1 MAQAE
6 DRIYPSDNEL
16 EIPNLLL
23 EWQPRNGLLLPFA
36 GWGVTPRAKRG
47 IATYHFYVEVTT
59 GSPTSGNA
67 RSDWCRA
74 VVRKR

>member
-23 EWQPRNGLLLPFA
+23 ELQPRNGLLLPFA

-47 IATYHFYVEVTT
+47 IATYHFYVDDYRFT
-59 GSPTSGNA
+59 NI
-67 RSDWCRA
+67 W
-74 VVRKR
+74 